1 MSIAITEQPNYAAYS
16 IEELEDVLE
25 NIDKQAFP
33 ERYQAAKN
41 ELAAKQ
47 ATLPP
52 ESDTDSA
59 HQDEHFTRP
68 KWSELHPITR
78 ISNGAFFVLIGAMF
92 VSAFTDF
99 IVIDA
104 WLDNSN
110 WAIALLTVVYI
121 AFYYFTI
128 FVDKR
133 HAQYL
138 TKDLRGKMTVVGMPL
153 LAFFLCFSFI
163 DKALPYT
170 LHLASGK
177 QETELKFAY
186 EKGSGSKHC
195 RHSLLLKESDTLSDG
210 RLCLNQSEHKRLP
223 NKGWVYVKGYES
235 NFGFDIEGYRFR

>member
-16 IEELEDVLE
+16 VEELEDVLE

-41 ELAAKQ
+41 ELAAKR

-52 ESDTDSA
+52 ENDTDSA

-78 ISNGAFFVLIGAMF
+78 ISNGTFLVLIGALI
-92 VSAFTDF
+92 VSAFTNF
-99 IVIDA
+99 IVINA
-104 WLDNSN
+104 WLNNST
-110 WAIALLTVVYI
+110 WAIVLFTFVYC
-121 AFYYFTI
+121 AFYYLSISIDKRQAQFVMKDWRGKVTI
-128 FVDKR
+128 F
-133 HAQYL
+133 
-138 TKDLRGKMTVVGMPL
+138 TMP
-153 LAFFLCFSFI
+153 FLGLIFTWSFI
-163 DKALPYT
+163 DRALPYT
-170 LHLASGK
+170 FHLASGK

-195 RHSLLLKESDTLSDG
+195 RHSLLLKENGTLSDG

-223 NKGWVYVKGYES
+223 NKGWVYVKGSES
-235 NFGFDIEGYRFR
+235 GFGFDIEGYRFR